1 MPPDSDVCV
10 VLVYPEALGTYG
22 DRGNALALMH
32 RARARQIPCRV
43 VEVGL
48 HDPVPRLGDVYLLG
62 GGEDASMVMAWRR
75 LAGDGALGEAVDR
88 GAACFGVCA
97 GYQLLA
103 EAFTGPDGELR
114 EGLGLLDVRCG
125 RLPGARAVGE
135 VLAESEGV
143 AGAGFLT
150 GFENHQ
156 GSARL
161 GPRARPLGR
170 LERGTGNGDRR
181 TEGAVQGRVIGTY
194 LHGPAL
200 VRNDRLADHLL
211 ELVVGELPAFDD
223 GAVRLLRAERLAAV
237 RSAGRPWRR
246 RRRRQV
252 AVQPPSIMKEVPVTE
267 SVPGPQR
274 KPTSSATSAGSTS
287 RLIGVRASS
296 TLSSTSSSPMP
307 WLRAWSLI

>member
-1 MPPDSDVCV
+1 MRPDSDVRV

-22 DRGNALALMH
+22 DRGNAVALVH
-32 RARARQIPCRV
+32 RARARDIDCEV

-48 HDPVPRLGDVYLLG
+48 HDTIPRLGDVYLLG
-62 GGEDASMVMAWRR
+62 GGEDASMLLAWRR
-75 LAGDGALGEAVDR
+75 LDADRRVVDAVDR

-97 GYQLLA
+97 GFQLLA
-103 EAFTGPDGELR
+103 SEFTGPDGELR

-135 VLAESEGV
+135 VLADSVGV
-143 AGAGFLT
+143 PGAGFLT

-156 GSARL
+156 GSAVL

-194 LHGPAL
+194 MHGPAL

-211 ELVVGELPAFDD
+211 ELVVGDLPPFEDES
-223 GAVRLLRAERLAAV
+223 VLRLRAERRAEA
-237 RSAGRPWRR
+237 RSAGRVRR
-246 RRRRQV
+246 AVRRWV
-252 AVQPPSIMKEVPVTE
+252 ARTGRAE
-267 SVPGPQR
+267 SPR
-274 KPTSSATSAGSTS
+274 
-287 RLIGVRASS
+287 
-296 TLSSTSSSPMP
+296 
-307 WLRAWSLI
+307 

>member
-22 DRGNALALMH
+22 DRGNALALAH
-32 RARARQIPCRV
+32 RARARHIRCRV

-62 GGEDASMVMAWRR
+62 GGEDASMLLAWRQ
-75 LAGDGALGEAVDR
+75 LAGARGLVDAVDR

-103 EAFTGPDGELR
+103 TEFTGPDGQVLD
-114 EGLGLLDVRCG
+114 GLGLLDVRCG

-135 VLAESEGV
+135 VLADSEGV
-143 AGAGFLT
+143 PGAGLLT

-156 GSARL
+156 GDARL
-161 GPRARPLGR
+161 GLRARPLGR
-170 LERGTGNGDRR
+170 LDRGIGNGDRR
-181 TEGAVQGRVIGTY
+181 TEGAVQNRVIGTY

-200 VRNDRLADHLL
+200 VRNDQLADHLL
-211 ELVVGELPAFDD
+211 ELVVGELPTFEDQ
-223 GAVRLLRAERLAAV
+223 AVLQLRVERRAAA
-237 RSAGRPWRR
+237 RSRGWR

-252 AVQPPSIMKEVPVTE
+252 AVQPPSTRNDIPVTE
-267 SVPGPQR
+267 SLPGSQR
-274 KPTSSATSAGSTS
+274 KH
-287 RLIGVRASS
+287 RGVPLPPVRPAV
-296 TLSSTSSSPMP
+296 
-307 WLRAWSLI
+307 